1 MTTTL
6 IQVRGE
12 KEWRSYHAIRRVVLF
27 ESRGRSDYDDTR
39 ADERRPGV
47 MPLLFLKDAVPVGT
61 VRLDVEE
68 GAGAGTIRL
77 VAILPAYQR
86 QGLGRAMI
94 GGVEGLAVD
103 MGVTKLRVHAAPD
116 AIGFY
121 EKLGWGLAGSATPR
135 PLLVK
140 RLKAG

>member
-1 MTTTL
+1 
-6 IQVRGE
+6 
-12 KEWRSYHAIRRVVLF
+12 
-27 ESRGRSDYDDTR
+27 
-39 ADERRPGV
+39 